1 MQVSVS
7 VSVSA
12 PSRTVCPVVE
22 LTVREHP
29 DADRLEIAVHG
40 GYQMVVGKGVWSTGD
55 RAVYIPEA
63 SVLPDSLIEE
73 MGLTGRLAG
82 KGRNRVKAVRL
93 RGVVSQGLVAPLG
106 SPHLRGLRNPP
117 ALGDDLAEALGIV
130 KWEPPIPP
138 RMDGVAEPCSWPSGF
153 DVDSWQKHP
162 DLFVMGERV
171 QVTEKLHGT
180 FCLLGYDPHQGSVAA
195 SKRMAGKAR
204 FVPDAEENAGNLY
217 VRAWREHAD
226 RIVGW
231 VRTHGRRLQLLG
243 EIVGPKVQDLTY
255 GQQRPT
261 FMAFDAKVGYDTL
274 DPEQT
279 QTLLAELGVPSAPV
293 VEAGVPFDHDLM
305 LRLAAA
311 PSSFG
316 GLREGVVVRPVEYR
330 TAGGAGRVIVKYVN
344 PAYLLRRGGT
354 EHN

>member
-1 MQVSVS
+1 M
-7 VSVSA
+7 SVSA
-12 PSRTVCPVVE
+12 TSRTVCPVVE
-22 LTVREHP
+22 LTVRDHP
-29 DADRLEIAVHG
+29 DADRLEIAGHG

-55 RAVYIPEA
+55 RAVYVPEA

-82 KGRNRVKAVRL
+82 KARNRVKAVRL
-93 RGVVSQGLVAPLG
+93 RGVVSQGLVVPLG
-106 SPHLRGLRNPP
+106 SPHLPTFRNPP
-117 ALGDDLAEALGIV
+117 QLGDDLAEALGIV

-138 RMDGVAEPCSWPSGF
+138 RMDGVAEPCPWPSGF

-162 DLFVMGERV
+162 DLFVLGERV

-204 FVPDAEENAGNLY
+204 FAPDDEENAGNLY

-231 VRTHGRRLQLLG
+231 AETHGRRLQLLG

-274 DPEQT
+274 NPEQT
-279 QTLLAELGVPSAPV
+279 QTLLADLGVPSVPV
-293 VEAGVPFDHDLM
+293 VEGSVPFDHDLM

-330 TAGGAGRVIVKYVN
+330 TASGAGRVIVKYVN